1 MIIFRLDLGKT
12 KSIPQEEAVLQELAD
27 RLGRTKLGRMALDQP
42 DGWVFLRQKPTGRF
56 YVGLSLILSSHL
68 ISLPAFAL
76 VGYLSVSWEEPW
88 IAVLGVPAVFI
99 AVHLI
104 FILGAFL
111 AGGNY
116 TKHTFLWACKL
127 FLLKFGTKEPS
138 SNPSG

>member
-1 MIIFRLDLGKT
+1 M
-12 KSIPQEEAVLQELAD
+12 QELAD

-42 DGWVFLRQKPTGRF
+42 SGWFFLKQKPTARF
-56 YVGLSLILSSHL
+56 YVGLSLILFSHL
-68 ISLPAFAL
+68 IILPAFAL
-76 VGYLSVSWEEPW
+76 LGYLSVSLEEPW
-88 IAVLGVPAVFI
+88 IAVLGVPAAFI

-116 TKHTFLWACKL
+116 AKHTFLWACKL

>member
-1 MIIFRLDLGKT
+1 M
-12 KSIPQEEAVLQELAD
+12 LQELAD
-27 RLGRTKLGRMALDQP
+27 RLGRTKLGIMALDQP
-42 DGWVFLRQKPTGRF
+42 DGWGFLKEKPTARF
-56 YVGLSLILSSHL
+56 YAGLALILFSHL
-68 ISLPAFAL
+68 IILPAFAL
-76 VGYLSVSWEEPW
+76 LGYLAVSWEEPW

-116 TKHTFLWACKL
+116 AKHTFLWACKL